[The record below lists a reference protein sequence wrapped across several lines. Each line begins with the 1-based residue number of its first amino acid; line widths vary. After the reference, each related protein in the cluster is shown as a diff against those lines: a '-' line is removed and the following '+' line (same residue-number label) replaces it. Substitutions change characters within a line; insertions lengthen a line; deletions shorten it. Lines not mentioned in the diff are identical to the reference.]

1 MTALTKAGL
10 ADTLNGAGP
19 LTIFVPTDAA
29 INSLPAGLLDSLL
42 LDENKDKLVAIL
54 QSHLLDGSVTA
65 ASIRAMN
72 LPIQMKTKAGVKA
85 IVDRSGDSIRV
96 NAATVTEADVVADNG
111 RIHVI
116 DQFLVPLNDIAK
128 SAATAGKFSTLMA
141 ALGAADLVDT
151 LKSDALFTVFAP
163 TDDAFAKLPA
173 NLLAELL
180 KTENKVLLTK
190 ILKYHVTAQLIT
202 GSSIKR
208 SISSIDVPTLAGD
221 TAKITKVSDAIKIND
236 VATVI
241 SADIFSINGMIHAI
255 DTVLMPPL
263 DIVETALVNGNFKT
277 LISALTKADLLS
289 TFKGVG
295 PFTVFAPNDA
305 AFAKVHTAVLA
316 DLLKP
321 ENKGKLAN
329 LVKYHA
335 VSGKAIQSQDMKPP
349 QNFEMMAGGIITVVK
364 DGSAL
369 KINGSTII
377 RTDIVT
383 SNGVIHVLGTV
394 MTLKT
399 NLASNA
405 HAYQVSVGTL
415 LSMLIFVYHACF

>member
-1 MTALTKAGL
+1 MNAVTKAGL
-10 ADTLNGAGP
+10 ADALNGAGP
-19 LTIFVPTDAA
+19 LTMFAPTDAA
-29 INSLPAGLLDSLL
+29 IDSLPKGLLDTLL
-42 LDENKDKLVAIL
+42 LDENKNKLAAIL

-85 IVDRSGDSIRV
+85 IVDKNGDSIKV

-116 DQFLVPLNDIAK
+116 DQFLVPLDDIAK
-128 SAATAGKFSTLMA
+128 SAATAGKFNILMT

-173 NLLAELL
+173 SLLAEVL
-180 KTENKVLLTK
+180 KPENKAFLTK

-208 SISSIDVPTLAGD
+208 STSSIDVPTLAGD
-221 TAKITKVSDAIKIND
+221 KAKITQVGSAIKIND
-236 VATVI
+236 AATVI
-241 SADIFSINGMIHAI
+241 SADVFSINGMIHAI

-263 DIVETALVNGNFKT
+263 DVVETALVDGNFKT
-277 LISALTKADLLS
+277 LVSALTRADLLS

-305 AFAKVHTAVLA
+305 AFAKVPTNVLF

-321 ENKGKLAN
+321 ENKGKLAK
-329 LVKYHA
+329 LIKYHA
-335 VSGKAIQSQDMKPP
+335 VSGKQIESKDMKLP
-349 QNFEMMAGGIITVVK
+349 QNFEMMAGGILTVVK
-364 DGSAL
+364 DGTTL
-369 KINGSTII
+369 KVNGSTII
-377 RTDIVT
+377 KTDIVT
-383 SNGVIHVLGTV
+383 SNGVIHAVDTVLA
-394 MTLKT
+394 LKAVLT
-399 NLASNA
+399 SSA
-405 HAYQVSVGTL
+405 HAYQVSFGTL
-415 LSMLIFVYHACF
+415 LSMLIFLYHACL